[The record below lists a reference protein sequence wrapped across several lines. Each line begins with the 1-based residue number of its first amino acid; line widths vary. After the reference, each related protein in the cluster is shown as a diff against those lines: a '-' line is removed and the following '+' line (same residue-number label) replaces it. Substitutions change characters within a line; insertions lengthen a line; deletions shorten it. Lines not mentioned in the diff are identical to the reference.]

1 MKQTFGFL
9 TKDSVKCPW
18 CQSFRMGCQ

>member
-1 MKQTFGFL
+1 MKQTFGFV

-18 CQSFRMGCQ
+18 CQSFRTGCQ